1 MRSDQHR
8 TCSNISGRAKPP
20 HVDQATRRIRETS
33 LVTEAAPSGGV
44 LLSLPKALRGKKP
57 LGAIRHTILGYRGVP
72 RAAGSLLQ
80 YGITPI
86 DSAKTDVTM
95 RFYVENQ
102 L

>member
-1 MRSDQHR
+1 M
-8 TCSNISGRAKPP
+8 NINSEGC
-20 HVDQATRRIRETS
+20 
-33 LVTEAAPSGGV
+33 
-44 LLSLPKALRGKKP
+44 
-57 LGAIRHTILGYRGVP
+57 YRGGP
-72 RAAGSLLQ
+72 LAAGSLLQ

>member
-1 MRSDQHR
+1 MGS
-8 TCSNISGRAKPP
+8 
-20 HVDQATRRIRETS
+20 RRERVKCHFTQCARMLAARRE
-33 LVTEAAPSGGV
+33 VACAPS
-44 LLSLPKALRGKKP
+44 A
-57 LGAIRHTILGYRGVP
+57 